1 MKLLPYLLAATVA
14 ISASP
19 ALATGKMTC
28 DAGPQKGWKSQ
39 AVLKKTLEK
48 QGWKVAKT
56 KIDGGC
62 YEAYGTDPKGN
73 KVEAYFHP
81 VTLEKLLVSRRGEV
95 LFKKK

>member
-1 MKLLPYLLAATVA
+1 MKLLPYLLAAGVA
-14 ISASP
+14 LSASP
-19 ALATGKMTC
+19 ALATGKMSC
-28 DAGPQKGWKSQ
+28 NAGPQKSWKSQ

-48 QGWKVAKT
+48 KGWQIRKT

-81 VTLEKLLVSRRGEV
+81 VTLETLLISRRGEV
-95 LFKKK
+95 LYKKK